1 MEGNTPLSGKNII
14 SNTFIAQV
22 LDEEAKNI
30 IQAQD
35 RVLSA
40 NNPASKNLII
50 ASRSYSIS
58 GTTMQFTHA
67 MQQRFIDM
75 KRINGIKKKA
85 VPVHNK
91 IIYKHFNN
99 IIAELKF
106 GFTDDVQKL
115 IANQHNIQL

>member
-14 SNTFIAQV
+14 SNIFIAQV

-40 NNPASKNLII
+40 KNPDSKNLII
-50 ASRSYSIS
+50 ASRSYTVT
-58 GTTMQFTHA
+58 GTTLQFTHA

-75 KRINGIKKKA
+75 KTINGIKRKPI
-85 VPVHNK
+85 PVHNK
-91 IIYKHFNN
+91 VIYTHFNN
-99 IIAELKF
+99 IIAKTKYGLTES
-106 GFTDDVQKL
+106 VQNL